1 MIENV
6 AITADSTCD
15 LSPDLIARYGIRII
29 PLHVTM
35 GEDTYTDGV
44 DLSAPQI
51 FDYVSKTGILPKTS
65 AVSISEYAEV
75 FSSLVSSGR
84 QVIHINIG
92 SQFSST
98 GQNARLAAEVV
109 GAGKVFVI
117 DSEYLSTGS
126 GHIVLSVIDFLENGV
141 APEDIPE
148 KIKEVIPRVDASF
161 ILGNLEYMK
170 KGGRCSSVAVLGAN
184 LLNLKA
190 CIEVKDG
197 AMGVAKKYR
206 GNLEDVLK
214 KYVDDRLSQPAEAYE
229 TKRVFITSTCTK
241 DRIPLM
247 IRDYVA
253 SKGIFDEILVT
264 TAGST
269 VTSHCGK
276 NTLGVL
282 FIRK

>member
-98 GQNARLAAEVV
+98 GQNARLAAEEV

-117 DSEYLSTGS
+117 DSENLSTGS

-206 GNLEDVLK
+206 GNL
-214 KYVDDRLSQPAEAYE
+214 
-229 TKRVFITSTCTK
+229 
-241 DRIPLM
+241 
-247 IRDYVA
+247 
-253 SKGIFDEILVT
+253 
-264 TAGST
+264 
-269 VTSHCGK
+269 
-276 NTLGVL
+276 
-282 FIRK
+282 

>member
-1 MIENV
+1 MIENIT
-6 AITADSTCD
+6 ITADSTCD
-15 LSPDLIARYGIRII
+15 LSPDLIARYEIRII

-75 FSSLVSSGR
+75 FSSLVSAGK

-98 GQNARLAAEVV
+98 GQNARLAAEEV

-117 DSEYLSTGS
+117 DSENLSTGS
-126 GHIVLSVIDFLENGV
+126 GHVVLSVVDFLENGV

-170 KGGRCSSVAVLGAN
+170 RGGRCSSVAVLGAN

-229 TKRVFITSTCTK
+229 RKRAFITSTCTE
-241 DRIPLM
+241 DQIPLM

-253 SKGIFDEILVT
+253 SKGIFDEILIT

-276 NTLGVL
+276 DTLGVL

>member
-1 MIENV
+1 MNQNI

-15 LSPDLIARYGIRII
+15 LSPELIREYGITVT

-35 GEDTYTDGV
+35 GEVTYTDGV

-51 FDYVSKTGILPKTS
+51 FDYVAKTGILPKTS

-75 FSSLVSSGR
+75 FRSLVEQGKT
-84 QVIHINIG
+84 VIHVNI
-92 SQFSST
+92 SSKFSST
-98 GQNARLAAEVV
+98 GQNAAIAAEEV
-109 GAGKVFVI
+109 GKDKVFIV
-117 DSEYLSTGS
+117 DSENLSTGS
-126 GHIVLSVIDFLENGV
+126 GLLVLAIGDMIREGLSVPEILEKV
-141 APEDIPE
+141 KDL
-148 KIKEVIPRVDASF
+148 IPRVDASF

-197 AMGVAKKYR
+197 AMGVGKKYR
-206 GNLEDVLK
+206 GKLEDVLK
-214 KYVDDRLSQPAEAYE
+214 KYADDRLCEGKDTYDP
-229 TKRVFITSTCTK
+229 KRVFITSTCTE
-241 DRIPLM
+241 RAIPDM
-247 IRDYVA
+247 VRDYVA

-276 NTLGVL
+276 NTLGIL
-282 FIRK
+282 FIHQ